1 MLVQQKIKTE
11 EGFKLK
17 SVFNM
22 DSDTKS
28 RFMRLLD
35 LSLRAPS
42 LPSKLIASFMKR
54 IAREILSGN
63 IWSTNDV
70 LFGLS
75 LIANL
80 AKRHPRTVRLLTRNK
95 NSLSLGITLDQDP
108 YEAQVADPLMTK
120 ALKSSLW
127 EVQVVL
133 K

>member
-1 MLVQQKIKTE
+1 MLLQQKIKTE
-11 EGFKLK
+11 KGFKLK

>member
-1 MLVQQKIKTE
+1 LLVQQKIKTE

>member
-1 MLVQQKIKTE
+1 MLLQQKIKTE
-11 EGFKLK
+11 KGFKLK

-75 LIANL
+75 LIAKL

>member
-1 MLVQQKIKTE
+1 LLLQQKIKTE

>member
-1 MLVQQKIKTE
+1 MLLQQKIKTE